1 MDPSESGIRL
11 RVSVETTNLI
21 RHSHPVLKRRLKAA
35 LRTIIDDPMSGKAL
49 THELQGLRSFR
60 VGRIRVIYSVVSMTL
75 IEIVSIGPRK
85 SIYEETYKII
95 SREN

>member
-1 MDPSESGIRL
+1 M
-11 RVSVETTNLI
+11 
-21 RHSHPVLKRRLKAA
+21 
-35 LRTIIDDPMSGKAL
+35 RTIIDDPMSGKTL

-95 SREN
+95 SRENRFTPYRLIGLYFSRVGSALPNRLVRSTR